1 MPPTALSPE
10 LSHALVPPC
19 ARAWVGSTKTAN
31 SYSSY
36 SSLQKAK
43 PVSPRSTFLPRD
55 SHLNSSPICMGE
67 KPRVAERLD
76 GTWAVSDLKGG
87 ANSHKRSTEEYNV
100 LVGAT
105 LVSHGKSTAMQQKS
119 LGFPKTATFLNPS
132 TFYWF
137 FQSLPLKG
145 EGSFRVVIL
154 MGKHQVLPLTRNRVA
169 VVKLVSDG
177 SVRKDID
184 WTRPVLFKRG
194 HYWMLC
200 VFYLWVMCPW

>member
-1 MPPTALSPE
+1 MHGRKAQS
-10 LSHALVPPC
+10 
-19 ARAWVGSTKTAN
+19 RRN
-31 SYSSY
+31 SGWHMSSVRFETRC
-36 SSLQKAK
+36 QA
-43 PVSPRSTFLPRD
+43 
-55 SHLNSSPICMGE
+55 
-67 KPRVAERLD
+67 
-76 GTWAVSDLKGG
+76 GG

-184 WTRPVLFKRG
+184 
-194 HYWMLC
+194 
-200 VFYLWVMCPW
+200 